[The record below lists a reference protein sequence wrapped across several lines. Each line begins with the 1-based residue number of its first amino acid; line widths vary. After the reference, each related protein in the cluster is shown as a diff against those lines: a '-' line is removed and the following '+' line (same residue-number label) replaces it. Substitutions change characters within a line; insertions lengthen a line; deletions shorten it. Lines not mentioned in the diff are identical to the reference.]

1 VTSDIDLPA
10 MGQIPTT
17 GRGTLPFALLDGEP
31 LVALASRAL
40 DEAGVVIVDFT
51 VELAG
56 VRDQGRALVL
66 HDPLCP
72 LTPAAFLREAVEL
85 AEDEGVVVVAVHP
98 VTDTIKTAPHGVVGD
113 TVDREG
119 LWLLSSPVVLPASV
133 VAELDRWPDT
143 DDLPALVAGLRERRE
158 VRFLEAPVLA
168 RRVEDE
174 SAVAVLAALAEEQQA
189 TVEA

>member
-1 VTSDIDLPA
+1 

-17 GRGTLPFALLDGEP
+17 GRGALPFALLDGEP

-72 LTPAAFLREAVEL
+72 LTPPSFLREAVEL
-85 AEDEGVVVVAVHP
+85 AEDGDVVVVAVQP

-119 LWLLSSPVVLPASV
+119 LWLLASPVVLPASV
-133 VAELDRWPDT
+133 VAGLDRWPDA
-143 DDLPALVAGLRERRE
+143 DDLPALVGGLRAHGE

-168 RRVEDE
+168 RRVDDE
-174 SAVAVLAALAEEQQA
+174 SAVAVLAALADEQRAVEGQRAVEE
-189 TVEA
+189 